1 MVKNAGT
8 GATILP
14 SAEVAELVDAPDSKS
29 GAFTGVWVRVPP
41 SASRYKGAIA
51 RAFPL
56 LLLLLLIFATGCGST
71 NAAGRD
77 AAAAPSR
84 SCPAAWRSGWQ
95 KLANRIKAPVY
106 CPTWMPDPLDARIG
120 GSYANGESVSR
131 DRSYLVSF
139 VWFEPGTSEVHV
151 NFRGYPGRAK
161 IPTCSD
167 LTTDKQ
173 VPCFSDLSG
182 LVRERGIAARV
193 YTANQG
199 ADQWHVLYAWRLR
212 GSLYTISE
220 HVAPPY
226 TYAQVV
232 HNLKRM
238 LAGLV
243 VVPPK
248 S

>member
-1 MVKNAGT
+1 
-8 GATILP
+8 
-14 SAEVAELVDAPDSKS
+14 
-29 GAFTGVWVRVPP
+29 VWVRVPP

-51 RAFPL
+51 RVVPL
-56 LLLLLLIFATGCGST
+56 LLLLLAPLLGAGCGST
-71 NAAGRD
+71 NDGKGVAE
-77 AAAAPSR
+77 AAAR
-84 SCPAAWRSGWQ
+84 SCPATWRAGWQ
-95 KLANRIKAPVY
+95 ALANRIHAPVY
-106 CPTWMPDPLDARIG
+106 CPTWMPNPLDARIG

-139 VWFEPGTSEVHV
+139 IWLEPGSGEVHV
-151 NFRGYPGRAK
+151 NFRGYPGNTK

-167 LTTDKQ
+167 LTTDKP
-173 VPCFSDLSG
+173 VPCFSDPKG
-182 LVRERGIAARV
+182 LLRRGDISARL

-199 ADQWHVLYAWRLR
+199 ADQWHLLYAWRDS
-212 GSLYTISE
+212 GSLYSLSE

-232 HNLKRM
+232 NNLKRM

-243 VVPPK
+243 VVSPK